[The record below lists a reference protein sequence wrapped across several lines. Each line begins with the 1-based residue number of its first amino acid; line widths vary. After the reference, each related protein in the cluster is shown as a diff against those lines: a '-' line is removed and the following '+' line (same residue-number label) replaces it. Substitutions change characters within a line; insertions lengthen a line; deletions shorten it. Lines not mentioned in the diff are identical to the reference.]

1 MADGRVTAKPHPEWR
16 LLVAALSTREYGA
29 LVTHDEVM
37 QLTGL
42 RYPSPRYFAQ
52 MSKARKALLKDWER
66 EVESAPRL
74 GYRLV
79 LPGEF
84 HRRSRRELG
93 FAGRRLRLSAQILVA
108 APQALLSSEQNM
120 RNANA
125 LAKIGG
131 LELQRRKVSHATRP
145 SAELPARHDV
155 PKMNAR

>member
-1 MADGRVTAKPHPEWR
+1 MEAGRRMMVKPHPEWR
-16 LLVAALSTREYGA
+16 LLVAALSTRSYGT

-42 RYPSPRYFAQ
+42 LYPSPRYFAQ
-52 MSKARKALLKDWER
+52 VSKARKALLKDWER
-66 EVESAPRL
+66 EIETAPRL

-84 HRRSRRELG
+84 HGRSRRELG
-93 FAGRRLRLSAQILVA
+93 FAGRRLRLSARILMA
-108 APQALLSSEQNM
+108 APQTLLSPEQNM

-131 LELQRRKVSHATRP
+131 LELQRRKVALATRP
-145 SAELPARHDV
+145 SAELPARQDV
-155 PKMNAR
+155 PKMVR